1 MSLRLKIIL
10 GALLVVAVFLI
21 GRVGLVLNKNIKNAS
36 LGTGLVSSSIDAKV
50 FADDDPMTKDSDHDG
65 LPDREEII
73 YGTDPYKADT
83 DGDDFK
89 DGEEVIEGYDPL
101 NPADN
106 PKDNPHHQDSSKQ
119 ISLLSPTANLTDR
132 LMNLSFASITGDS
145 GQIDPSSITSKQFTD
160 IMADI
165 SASATIFLAV
175 KPIGDDDIKISDDN
189 DPEAIRKYLNTITPI
204 IEEGFMSSTSAI
216 TSGAVDG
223 TGADKTNNYYDQ
235 IYNSLKI
242 VAVPSS
248 WKEIHKQALT
258 DFLKLKSGFSAIS
271 DVESDP
277 VKASFA
283 ISQIQ
288 DAFLQL
294 SNLIKSASDLAKS
307 QNVQT
312 QDSILNLYQSAD
324 STGTTSNK

>member
-36 LGTGLVSSSIDAKV
+36 LGTGLISSSIDAKV

-83 DGDDFK
+83 DGDGFK
-89 DGEEVIEGYDPL
+89 DGEEIIEGYDPL

-106 PKDNPHHQDSSKQ
+106 PKDNPRHQDSSKQ

-145 GQIDPSSITSKQFTD
+145 GQIDPSSMTSKQFAD

-189 DPEAIRKYLNTITPI
+189 SPDAVKKYLNTITPI

-216 TSGAVDG
+216 TSAVDG
-223 TGADKTNNYYDQ
+223 SELNKTNSYYDQ
-235 IYNSLKI
+235 IYSSLKI
-242 VAVPSS
+242 VTVPSS
-248 WKEIHKQALT
+248 WKELHKQALT

-294 SNLIKSASDLAKS
+294 SNLIKSASDLAKT

-312 QDSILNLYQSAD
+312 QDSILNLYQS
-324 STGTTSNK
+324 SSSLGTVGNK